1 MRCQATSRPLIEDFE
16 TIKKNRLEKM
26 KKFGLTILT
35 AFLGGAL
42 ALGSYKLMEN
52 KYSDSRS
59 IEEKQKVYF
68 TNNPLAPSS
77 TSSAGELTDF
87 TQAAA
92 EVTPAVVFI
101 RTTYAAQSNSGQSQM
116 QQLFGDMFGG
126 RMQPQGP
133 QMASGSGVIISP
145 DGFIVTNNHVVEKS
159 DKIEVTTNDHRH
171 FVAKVIGTDPNT
183 DLALIKISATD
194 LPIVKLGNSDNVKV
208 GEWVLAVGN
217 PFRLTSTVT
226 AGIVS
231 AKGRG
236 LGLIGSQNQDEDSPF
251 GGSRGQR
258 QGKQISAGIE
268 SFIQTDAAIN
278 PGNSGGALVN
288 TKGELI
294 GINAAIA
301 SQTGSYE
308 GYGFAIPINL
318 AKKVLNDIQKFG
330 SVKRGYLGVSF
341 KELNQDAADALHIDK
356 TVGLYVDDVAPGSGA
371 AQAGLQHGDVI
382 TKVEGKTVYESSD
395 LQEPVGRLQPG
406 DKINVTYTR
415 GNEEKNVSVTL
426 KADAGN
432 LNRTASVSKSSEEL
446 YNKMGASFR
455 PLSQNERAKFRVRS
469 GVIVTQ
475 VRPGLLFDDTQI
487 PVGSVITSINKQPVN
502 NSDDISKAISSMRN
516 GNLIITGY
524 YPDGTAFNN
533 VFQQGDGE

>member
-1 MRCQATSRPLIEDFE
+1 
-16 TIKKNRLEKM
+16 M

-42 ALGSYKLMEN
+42 AVGAYKIIEN
-52 KYSDSRS
+52 KYADNMS

-68 TNNPLAPSS
+68 TNNPLSTSNVSS
-77 TSSAGELTDF
+77 TGELTDF

-92 EVTPAVVFI
+92 QVTPAVVYI
-101 RTTYAAQSNSGQSQM
+101 RTTYKNQENSGQDRM

-126 RMQPQGP
+126 RIQPQGP
-133 QMASGSGVIISP
+133 QMASGSGVIIAP
-145 DGFIVTNNHVVEKS
+145 DGYIVTNNHVVEKA
-159 DKIEVTTNDHRH
+159 DKIEITTNDHQH
-171 FVAKVIGTDPNT
+171 FTAKVIGTDPNT
-183 DLALIKISATD
+183 DLALIKISATN

-236 LGLIGSQNQDEDSPF
+236 LGLIGSQEQEQDTPF
-251 GGSRGQR
+251 GRMRTQR
-258 QGKQISAGIE
+258 QGGKQLNTGIE

-294 GINAAIA
+294 GINSAIA

-341 KELNQDAADALHIDK
+341 KELDQDAADALHINRS
-356 TVGLYVDDVAPGSGA
+356 VGLYVDDVAPGSGA
-371 AQAGLQHGDVI
+371 AQAGLQHGDII
-382 TKVEGKTVYESSD
+382 TKVDGKKVYESSD
-395 LQEPVGRLQPG
+395 LQEPVARLQPG
-406 DKINVTYTR
+406 DKIDLTILR
-415 GNEEKNVSVTL
+415 GSDEKNVSVTL

-432 LNRTASVSKSSEEL
+432 LGRSTASTKSAEEL
-446 YNKMGASFR
+446 YNKLGASFK
-455 PLSQNERAKFRVRS
+455 PLTPGEKAKYHVRS
-469 GVIVTQ
+469 GVVVTQ

-487 PVGSVITSINKQPVN
+487 PVGSIITSINKQPVN
-502 NSDDISKAISSMRN
+502 NTDDISKAITSMRN

-533 VFQQGDGE
+533 VFQQGEGE

>member
-1 MRCQATSRPLIEDFE
+1 
-16 TIKKNRLEKM
+16 M

-42 ALGSYKLMEN
+42 ALGAYKIAEN
-52 KYSDSRS
+52 KYADNMS
-59 IEEKQKVYF
+59 IDEKQKVYF
-68 TNNPLAPSS
+68 TNNPLPSS
-77 TSSAGELTDF
+77 NASSAGETTDF
-87 TQAAA
+87 TVAAA
-92 EVTPAVVFI
+92 EVTPAVVYI
-101 RTTYAAQSNSGQSQM
+101 RTTYKSQDNGGQDQM

-126 RMQPQGP
+126 RIQPQGP

-145 DGFIVTNNHVVEKS
+145 DGYIVTNNHVVEKA
-159 DKIEVTTNDHRH
+159 DKIEITTNDHQH
-171 FVAKVIGTDPNT
+171 FTAKVIGTDPNT
-183 DLALIKISATD
+183 DLALVKISATN
-194 LPIVKLGNSDNVKV
+194 LPIVKLGNSDAVKV

-236 LGLIGSQNQDEDSPF
+236 LGLIGSQDQEQETPF
-251 GGSRGQR
+251 GRMRTQR
-258 QGKQISAGIE
+258 QGGRQLNTGIE

-294 GINAAIA
+294 GINSAIA

-318 AKKVLNDIQKFG
+318 AKKVLNDIQKYG

-341 KELNQDAADALHIDK
+341 KELDQDAADALHINR

-371 AQAGLQHGDVI
+371 AQAGLQHGDII
-382 TKVEGKTVYESSD
+382 TKVDGKKVYESSD
-395 LQEPVGRLQPG
+395 LQEPVARLQPG
-406 DKINVTYTR
+406 DKIDITILR
-415 GNEEKNVSVTL
+415 GSDEKNVSVTL

-432 LNRTASVSKSSEEL
+432 LGRTTAMSKSSTDL
-446 YNKMGASFR
+446 YNKLGASFR
-455 PLSQNERAKFRVRS
+455 PLSQSEKGKYRVHS
-469 GVIVTQ
+469 GVVVTQ

-487 PVGSVITSINKQPVN
+487 PVGSIITSINKQAVN
-502 NSDDISKAISSMRN
+502 NSDDISKAITNMRN

-533 VFQQGDGE
+533 VFQQSDGE

>member
-1 MRCQATSRPLIEDFE
+1 
-16 TIKKNRLEKM
+16 M
-26 KKFGLTILT
+26 KKFGLTLIT

-42 ALGSYKLMEN
+42 ALGTYKVLEN
-52 KYSDSRS
+52 KYTSNMSLD
-59 IEEKQKVYF
+59 EKQKVYF
-68 TNNPLAPSS
+68 ANNPLPPSNL
-77 TSSAGELTDF
+77 SSAGEVDLT
-87 TQAAA
+87 TAAA
-92 EVTPAVVFI
+92 EVTPAVVYI
-101 RTTYAAQSNSGQSQM
+101 RTTYAAQASNGQDQM
-116 QQLFGDMFGG
+116 QQLFGDMFGQ
-126 RMQPQGP
+126 RMVPQGP

-145 DGFIVTNNHVVEKS
+145 DGYIVTNNHVVEKAE
-159 DKIEVTTNDHRH
+159 KIEVVTNDHRH
-171 FVAKVIGTDPNT
+171 FTGKVIGTDPNT
-183 DLALIKISATD
+183 DLALVKIDATN
-194 LPIVKLGNSDNVKV
+194 LPIVKFGNSDAVKV

-236 LGLIGSQNQDEDSPF
+236 LGLIGSNQDQEQDTPF
-251 GGSRGQR
+251 GHMRTQR
-258 QGKQISAGIE
+258 QGGGKQLNTGIE

-294 GINAAIA
+294 GINSAIA

-318 AKKVLNDIQKFG
+318 AKKVLNDIEKYG

-341 KELNQDAADALHIDK
+341 KELDQDAADALHISK

-371 AQAGLQHGDVI
+371 AQAGLQHGDII

-395 LQEPVGRLQPG
+395 LQEPVARLQPG
-406 DKINVTYTR
+406 DKINVTVLR
-415 GNEEKNVSVTL
+415 GSDEKNFSITL

-432 LNRTASVSKSSEEL
+432 LARRTAVNKSAEEL
-446 YNKMGASFR
+446 YNKLGASFR
-455 PLSQNERAKFRVRS
+455 ALTPAQKSKYHVNS
-469 GVIVTQ
+469 GVVVTQ

-487 PVGSVITSINKQPVN
+487 PVGSIITSINKQPVN
-502 NSDDISKAISSMRN
+502 SVSDIDNALTNLKN
-516 GNLIITGY
+516 GSLIITGY
-524 YPDGTAFNN
+524 YPDGTSFNN
-533 VFQQGDGE
+533 MFQMQGQGDDN